1 MILYNCKLVDVDKE
15 NIIEGSIKISNGI
28 IAKID
33 SDIDKKE
40 GDQLINLKG
49 HYIMPGLWDVHT
61 HLGDLIPD
69 PNNLLENES
78 IPNYTIRAGRNAIAG
93 LQKGITS
100 VRVVGEDY
108 DACLAW
114 KEAFQKKIFLGPNIF
129 TAVRGISAT
138 GGHGHG
144 TLGAYEIDGP
154 YEMRKVVREN
164 LSKGADLVKLMV
176 SGGVMTENEGMQE
189 TQLTEDEI
197 LAATEIANKKE
208 KMVAAHVWSTEGVKT
223 ALRCGIRSIEHGLL
237 DDECIEMM
245 LKKNAFYIPTL
256 CQTQEVDRISDS
268 GLPEY
273 MIEKK
278 LSVKELHLEGFKKAY
293 KAGVKIVCGSD
304 SAPLCKFTFAELN
317 HLNRAGMSTID
328 TLKSATTISA
338 ELCNVSNYLGK
349 LKEGYV
355 ADLIVTKNNPI
366 ENIKNLEN
374 VQMVFKDG
382 IKINDLG
389 LGISE
394 FTNSYYK
401 RR

>member
-1 MILYNCKLVDVDKE
+1 MILYNCKLVDIDKK
-15 NIIEGSIKISNGI
+15 NIEKGTIEIRDGI
-28 IAKID
+28 IKKID
-33 SDIDKKE
+33 SDTEIKE
-40 GDQLINLKG
+40 VDESINLKG

-69 PNNLLENES
+69 PKNLLESES
-78 IPNYTIRAGRNAIAG
+78 IPDYTIRAGRNAIAG

-114 KEAFQKKIFLGPNIF
+114 REAFKKKVFIGPNIY
-129 TAVRGISAT
+129 TSVRGISAT

-154 YEMRKVVREN
+154 YEMRKAVREN
-164 LSKGADLVKLMV
+164 LSKGADLVKLMI

-197 LAATEIANKKE
+197 LAALELANKKG
-208 KMVAAHVWSTEGVKT
+208 KIVAAHVWATEGVKL
-223 ALRCGIRSIEHGLL
+223 ALRCGVRSIEHGLL

-245 LKKNAFYIPTL
+245 LKKKAFYIPTL
-256 CQTQEVDRISDS
+256 CQTQEVDEILNS

-278 LSVKELHLEGFKKAY
+278 LSVKEIHLEGFKKAY
-293 KAGVKIVCGSD
+293 EAGVKIVCGSD
-304 SAPLCKFTFAELN
+304 SSPLCKFTFTELR
-317 HLNRAGMSTID
+317 HLNKAGMSTFD
-328 TLKSATTISA
+328 TLKSATIISA
-338 ELCNVSNYLGK
+338 ELCSVSNCVGK
-349 LKEGYV
+349 LKEGFV
-355 ADLIVTKNNPI
+355 ADLIVTKDNPI
-366 ENIKNLEN
+366 DDISNLEN
-374 VQMVFKDG
+374 VKMVFKDG
-382 IKINDLG
+382 IKINELQLG
-389 LGISE
+389 LTE

-401 RR
+401 

>member
-1 MILYNCKLVDVDKE
+1 MILYNCKLVDIDKK
-15 NIIEGSIKISNGI
+15 NVKTGTIEIRDGI
-28 IAKID
+28 IKKID
-33 SDIDKKE
+33 SDTEIKE
-40 GDQLINLKG
+40 VDESINLKG

-69 PNNLLENES
+69 PKNLLESES
-78 IPNYTIRAGRNAIAG
+78 IPDYTIRAGRNAIAG

-114 KEAFQKKIFLGPNIF
+114 REAFKKKVFIGPNIY
-129 TAVRGISAT
+129 TSVRGISAT

-154 YEMRKVVREN
+154 YEMRKAVREN
-164 LSKGADLVKLMV
+164 LSKGADLVKLMI

-197 LAATEIANKKE
+197 LAALELANKKG
-208 KMVAAHVWSTEGVKT
+208 KIVAAHVWSTEGVKM
-223 ALRCGIRSIEHGLL
+223 ALRCGVRSIEHGLL
-237 DDECIEMM
+237 DEECIEMM
-245 LKKNAFYIPTL
+245 LKKKAFYIPTL
-256 CQTQEVDRISDS
+256 CQTQEVDDISDS

-278 LSVKELHLEGFKKAY
+278 LSVKEIHLEGFKKAY
-293 KAGVKIVCGSD
+293 EAGVKIVCGSD
-304 SAPLCKFTFAELN
+304 SSPLCKFTFTELR
-317 HLNRAGMSTID
+317 HLNKAGMSTFD
-328 TLKSATTISA
+328 TLKSATIFSA
-338 ELCNVSNYLGK
+338 ELCSVSNCVGK
-349 LKEGYV
+349 LKEGFV

-366 ENIKNLEN
+366 DDISNLEN
-374 VQMVFKDG
+374 VKMVFKDG
-382 IKINDLG
+382 IKINDLELG
-389 LGISE
+389 LTE

-401 RR
+401 

>member
-1 MILYNCKLVDVDKE
+1 MILYNCKLVDIDKK
-15 NIIEGSIKISNGI
+15 NIEKGAIEIRDGI
-28 IAKID
+28 IKKID
-33 SDIDKKE
+33 SDTEIKE
-40 GDQLINLKG
+40 VDESINLKG

-69 PNNLLENES
+69 PKNLLESES
-78 IPNYTIRAGRNAIAG
+78 IPDYTIRAGRNAIAG

-114 KEAFQKKIFLGPNIF
+114 REAFKKKVFIGPNIY
-129 TAVRGISAT
+129 TSVRGISAT

-154 YEMRKVVREN
+154 YEMRKAVREN
-164 LSKGADLVKLMV
+164 LSKGADLVKLMI

-197 LAATEIANKKE
+197 LAALELANKKG
-208 KMVAAHVWSTEGVKT
+208 KIVAAHVWSTEGVKL
-223 ALRCGIRSIEHGLL
+223 ALRCGVRSIEHGLL

-245 LKKNAFYIPTL
+245 LKKKAFYIPTL
-256 CQTQEVDRISDS
+256 CQTQEVDEILDS

-278 LSVKELHLEGFKKAY
+278 LSVKEIHLEGFKKAY
-293 KAGVKIVCGSD
+293 EAGVKIVCGSD
-304 SAPLCKFTFAELN
+304 SSPLCKFTFTELR
-317 HLNRAGMSTID
+317 HLNKAGMSTFD
-328 TLKSATTISA
+328 TLKSATIISA
-338 ELCNVSNYLGK
+338 ELCSVSNCVGK
-349 LKEGYV
+349 LKEGFV
-355 ADLIVTKNNPI
+355 ADLIVTKDNPI
-366 ENIKNLEN
+366 DDISNLEN
-374 VQMVFKDG
+374 VKMVFKDG
-382 IKINDLG
+382 IKINELQLG
-389 LGISE
+389 LTE

-401 RR
+401 

>member
-1 MILYNCKLVDVDKE
+1 MILYNCKLVDIDKK
-15 NIIEGSIKISNGI
+15 NIEKGAIEIRDGI
-28 IAKID
+28 IKKID
-33 SDIDKKE
+33 SDTERKE
-40 GDQLINLKG
+40 VDESINLKG

-69 PNNLLENES
+69 PKNLLESES
-78 IPNYTIRAGRNAIAG
+78 IPDYTIRAGRNAIAG

-114 KEAFQKKIFLGPNIF
+114 REAFKKKIFIGPNIY
-129 TAVRGISAT
+129 TSVRGISAT

-154 YEMRKVVREN
+154 YEMRKAVREN
-164 LSKGADLVKLMV
+164 LSKGADLVKLMI

-197 LAATEIANKKE
+197 LAALELANKKG
-208 KMVAAHVWSTEGVKT
+208 KIVAAHVWATEGVKL
-223 ALRCGIRSIEHGLL
+223 ALRCGVRSIEHGLL

-245 LKKNAFYIPTL
+245 LKKKAFYIPTL
-256 CQTQEVDRISDS
+256 CQTQEVDEILNS

-278 LSVKELHLEGFKKAY
+278 LSVKEIHLEGFKKAY
-293 KAGVKIVCGSD
+293 EAGVKIVCGSD
-304 SAPLCKFTFAELN
+304 SSPLCKFTFTELR
-317 HLNRAGMSTID
+317 HLNKAGMSTFD
-328 TLKSATTISA
+328 TLKSATIISA
-338 ELCNVSNYLGK
+338 ELCSVSNCVGK
-349 LKEGYV
+349 LKEGFV
-355 ADLIVTKNNPI
+355 ADLIVTKDNPI
-366 ENIKNLEN
+366 DDISNLEN
-374 VQMVFKDG
+374 VKMVFKDG
-382 IKINDLG
+382 IKINDLQLG
-389 LGISE
+389 LTE

-401 RR
+401 